1 MQFRPAR
8 DDLATTAAAKR
19 AVTVV
24 VGAGAVA
31 VAAVP
36 ATATAVAVTTAATA
50 GCTFLRGDYAAGIK
64 IGHGAKADTTK
75 EITRVAAHNKC
86 LPFQI
91 RKDSFRTIL
100 CRNGAKGAA
109 LLQIL

>member
-1 MQFRPAR
+1 MQFCLLRAG
-8 DDLATTAAAKR
+8 LATTAAVKR
-19 AVTVV
+19 AVA
-24 VGAGAVA
+24 VGVGAVA
-31 VAAVP
+31 VAAVL
-36 ATATAVAVTTAATA
+36 ATATAAAAATA
-50 GCTFLRGDYAAGIK
+50 GCTFLRGNHAAGIK

-75 EITRVAAHNKC
+75 EITRITRVAAHNKC

-91 RKDSFRTIL
+91 QKDSFRIIL

>member
-36 ATATAVAVTTAATA
+36 ATATAAATATA